1 MKNLIWLIYLV
12 KFLKFGTYVKMYLI
26 NIFISWVLV
35 KAILDVNNFTWTD
48 LQNIYALVQ
57 ESILSWLSTN
67 N

>member
-1 MKNLIWLIYLV
+1 MKNLIWLIYTV

-26 NIFISWVLV
+26 NIFISWVLF
-35 KAILDVNNFTWTD
+35 KTILDFNNFTWTD